1 MAFSGTLSRRDRA
14 PRTRR
19 FLGTPTTDTARNDR
33 GATFIEVLIA
43 VVLLGTTGVALLAAM
58 GATLRAA
65 ATHDR
70 LATVQSRVSDAGD
83 YLTDI
88 TLVGDTY
95 VSCATPAS
103 YQPDVDVW
111 GVTIQSVE
119 FWNGSSWGACS
130 GAGSTQMQKIS
141 VQATVGGLTR
151 ELVVVKRKATQAGS
165 AGGAWDDGMVSPDPN
180 PGL

>member
-1 MAFSGTLSRRDRA
+1 MAHAGTMSRRDRA
-14 PRTRR
+14 PRTGRVVR
-19 FLGTPTTDTARNDR
+19 PTTDAAGDR
-33 GATFIEVLIA
+33 GSTFIEVLIA
-43 VVLLGTTGVALLAAM
+43 VVLVGTVGVAVLAAM

-70 LATVQSRVSDAGD
+70 LATAQSRVSDAGD
-83 YLTDI
+83 HLTDI

-95 VSCATPAS
+95 VSCATPGS
-103 YQPDVDVW
+103 YQPEVDVW
-111 GVTIQSVE
+111 AVTVQSVE

-141 VQATVGGLTR
+141 LGATVGGLTR

-165 AGGAWDDGMVSPDPN
+165 AGGAWNDGMVSPDPN